1 MGFFD
6 SKSNAYTTSS
16 TEIEDS
22 RVTGV
27 ENSQV
32 ASGGGSS
39 TYREVIPEAPL
50 TAVIEALSQADERR
64 SYEALRSAELAS
76 QGQAAAVAGLVA
88 QRQTETEPVGAAL
101 ERLAP
106 AVALGLLALVLLT
119 RR

>member
-6 SKSNAYTTSS
+6 SKSTANTTSV
-16 TEIEDS
+16 TDVDDNK
-22 RVTGV
+22 VTGV

-32 ASGGGSS
+32 ASGGGST

-50 TAVIEALSQADERR
+50 SAFITALSEADERR
-64 SYEALRSAELAS
+64 SYEALKVSELAT
-76 QGQAAAVAGLVA
+76 QGQAAAVAGLVE

-106 AVALGLLALVLLT
+106 AVALGILALVLLT